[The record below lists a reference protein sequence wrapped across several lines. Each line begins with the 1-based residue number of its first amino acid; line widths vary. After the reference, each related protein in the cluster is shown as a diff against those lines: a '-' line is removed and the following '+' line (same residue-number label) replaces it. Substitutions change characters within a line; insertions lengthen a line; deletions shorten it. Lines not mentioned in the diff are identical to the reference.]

1 MPQSKLFGFPPS
13 IDNNCELLILG
24 SMPSVA
30 SLSANE
36 YYAHPQNR
44 FWPLMSYLLQ
54 GKSEPPKAYDERL
67 SMLLRHHIALW
78 DAIGTCEREGS
89 LDSAIKKESG
99 NNIASLLNRYEK
111 IHTIICNGAK
121 SFATFKK
128 YNKIL
133 LSKSGLSIHALPSTS
148 PANARWRMADLQNVW
163 GKAISD
169 ALK

>member
-1 MPQSKLFGFPPS
+1 MSS
-13 IDNNCELLILG
+13 LL
-24 SMPSVA
+24 
-30 SLSANE
+30 E
-36 YYAHPQNR
+36 
-44 FWPLMSYLLQ
+44 

-121 SFATFKK
+121 SFQTFCRW
-128 YNKIL
+128 NPEL
-133 LSKSGLSIHALPSTS
+133 LKNNDLRIHALPSTS
-148 PANARWRMADLQNVW
+148 PANARWTFDRLLEEW
-163 GKAISD
+163 RKAFLCST
-169 ALK
+169 